1 MVYNETNQLLKG
13 TDMEIKNRIK
23 SGAIKVKNHVVR
35 HKCAY
40 AFGGLAITAIA
51 LQKQQ
56 AKQFE
61 GFLAEKGIDPM
72 EFYLP
77 EAFAELQS

>member
-1 MVYNETNQLLKG
+1 
-13 TDMEIKNRIK
+13 MEIKNRIK
-23 SGAIKVKNHVVR
+23 TGAIKVKNHVVR
-35 HKCAY
+35 HKAAY

-61 GFLAEKGIDPM
+61 VFLIEKGIDPM
-72 EFYLP
+72 EFYVP
-77 EAFAELQS
+77 EVFVEVAV